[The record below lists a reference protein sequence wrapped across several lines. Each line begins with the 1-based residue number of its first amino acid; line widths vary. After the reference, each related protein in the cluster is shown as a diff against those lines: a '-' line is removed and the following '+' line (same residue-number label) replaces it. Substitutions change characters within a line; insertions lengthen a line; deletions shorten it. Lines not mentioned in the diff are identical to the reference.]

1 MEINIAYLYY
11 DLLNLYGENGNI
23 LSLKKHIESQD
34 IKVNIY
40 YLSLNDKKD
49 FSKYDLV
56 YIGSGT
62 DNNLL
67 IALNDLKNYKDEIK
81 KYIENNKFILSTG
94 NSFELFGNY
103 IFKDNKKINTLGV
116 LDYYTSYKENRIVK
130 DVLYNCKINKNK
142 IIGFEN
148 HRGFIT
154 NNLDYFLSDKNI
166 KEGIMYKGFIG
177 TYVLGPILIRNP
189 YFTEHYIKTIINTK
203 YNKFKFKKF
212 NFNLEKEAYKKA
224 TELFK

>member
-94 NSFELFGNY
+94 NSLELFGNY

-116 LDYYTSYKENRIVK
+116 LDYYTSYKENNRI
-130 DVLYNCKINKNK
+130 I
-142 IIGFEN
+142 
-148 HRGFIT
+148 
-154 NNLDYFLSDKNI
+154 
-166 KEGIMYKGFIG
+166 
-177 TYVLGPILIRNP
+177 
-189 YFTEHYIKTIINTK
+189 
-203 YNKFKFKKF
+203 
-212 NFNLEKEAYKKA
+212 
-224 TELFK
+224 

>member
-94 NSFELFGNY
+94 NS
-103 IFKDNKKINTLGV
+103 
-116 LDYYTSYKENRIVK
+116 
-130 DVLYNCKINKNK
+130 
-142 IIGFEN
+142 
-148 HRGFIT
+148 
-154 NNLDYFLSDKNI
+154 
-166 KEGIMYKGFIG
+166 
-177 TYVLGPILIRNP
+177 
-189 YFTEHYIKTIINTK
+189 
-203 YNKFKFKKF
+203 
-212 NFNLEKEAYKKA
+212 
-224 TELFK
+224 